1 VAERDRNRVVLAEDD
16 VARASEWRDLLERIG
31 GYEVWVTKRKAEI
44 VKLLEDTNARFLVQ
58 DLELDDGNSA
68 DLIPELRQRFGKE
81 IFIFVLSGYFE
92 DFPEYDL
99 LAKGADAYFRK
110 PYAPKSLLRQMDAF
124 RSRLEGK
131 ELGEPKV
138 RHLVVRGGVFDLR
151 RRTYSS
157 GRDEIVLGET
167 QAKMLECLGSA
178 KDEYG
183 WRWVDLGEFVKHAW
197 GDYDKLSLEVA
208 SGRVRKARMR
218 LRNALGYDIIESR
231 GGGSAMRY
239 RLTSEVE
246 PVD

>member
-1 VAERDRNRVVLAEDD
+1 MAERDSNRVVLAEDD

-31 GYEVWVTKRKAEI
+31 GYQVWVTKRQAGI

-58 DLELDDGNSA
+58 DLELEDGNSA

-81 IFIFVLSGYFE
+81 IFILVLSGYFE
-92 DFPEYDL
+92 DYPEYDL

-131 ELGEPKV
+131 ELGEPTV
-138 RHLVVRGGVFDLR
+138 RHLRVRGGIIDLQ
-151 RRTYSS
+151 RRTYSA
-157 GRDEIVLGET
+157 GRDEVALGET

-178 KDEYG
+178 KDGYG
-183 WRWVDLGEFVKHAW
+183 WRWVDLGEIIKHAW
-197 GDYDKLSLEVA
+197 GDYDKVSMEMA
-208 SGRVRKARMR
+208 SGRLRKARMR
-218 LRNALGYDIIESR
+218 LRNALGFEIIESY
-231 GGGSAMRY
+231 GGARATQY

>member
-16 VARASEWRDLLERIG
+16 VARAAEWRELLGRIG
-31 GYEVWVTKRKAEI
+31 GYEVWVTKRKGGI
-44 VKLLEDTNARFLVQ
+44 VKLLEETNARFLVQ
-58 DLELDDGNSA
+58 DLELEDGNSA
-68 DLIPELRQRFGKE
+68 ELIPELRERFGKE
-81 IFIFVLSGYFE
+81 IFILVLSGYFE

-138 RHLVVRGGVFDLR
+138 RHLIVRGGLFDLR
-151 RRTYSS
+151 RRTCST
-157 GRDEIVLGET
+157 GRNEVVLGET

-178 KDEYG
+178 KDVYG
-183 WRWVDLGEFVKHAW
+183 WRWVDLGEIVKYTW

-208 SGRVRKARMR
+208 SGRVRKSRMR
-218 LRNALGYDIIESR
+218 LRNALGFDIVESR
-231 GGGSAMRY
+231 GGGRAMQY
-239 RLTSEVE
+239 RLTAEVE